1 MTESYVVD
9 ASVVSKWFNKG
20 ESNEEQA
27 TLLREAWVERRVRLV
42 APSLIIF
49 EVANSIWK
57 NPGTPDA
64 LARSLVKTAT
74 NLSPTPV
81 NLSVRLCG
89 QAMQIAR
96 KTKTTFYDAIY
107 LAVARTLS
115 LALISADGKQLSASK
130 GYVKSVHV
138 SEISETIA
146 R

>member
-1 MTESYVVD
+1 MPESYVVD

-20 ESNEEQA
+20 ESDEEQA
-27 TLLREAWVERRVRLV
+27 TSLREAWTERRVKLV
-42 APSLIIF
+42 APSLILF

-57 NPGTPDA
+57 NPGTPDD

-74 NLSPTPV
+74 NLSPTPI
-81 NLSVRLCG
+81 NLSARLNG

-96 KTKTTFYDAIY
+96 KTKVTFYDATY
-107 LAVARTLS
+107 LAVAKTLS
-115 LALISADGKQLSASK
+115 LALISADSKQLSASR

-138 SEISETIA
+138 SEISETIT